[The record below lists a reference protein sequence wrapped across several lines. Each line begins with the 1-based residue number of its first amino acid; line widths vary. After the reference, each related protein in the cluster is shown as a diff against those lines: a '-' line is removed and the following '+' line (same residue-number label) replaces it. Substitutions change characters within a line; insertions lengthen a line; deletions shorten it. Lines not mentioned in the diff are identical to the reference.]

1 MVANY
6 TFKDIPVAV
15 KKKKKALIIDET
27 LVGEWK
33 KIRKWICEFAIL
45 KNAWLLSPNFSLDK
59 KSTQI
64 VFSKVLKIIP
74 RF

>member
-27 LVGEWK
+27 LVGE
-33 KIRKWICEFAIL
+33 
-45 KNAWLLSPNFSLDK
+45 
-59 KSTQI
+59 
-64 VFSKVLKIIP
+64 
-74 RF
+74 

>member
-6 TFKDIPVAV
+6 NFKDMPVAV
-15 KKKKKALIIDET
+15 FFNKKALIIDET

-33 KIRKWICEFAIL
+33 KIRKWICKFAIL
-45 KNAWLLSPNFSLDK
+45 KNAWLPRLNFSLDK

-64 VFSKVLKIIP
+64 GFSRALKLIP
-74 RF
+74 SF